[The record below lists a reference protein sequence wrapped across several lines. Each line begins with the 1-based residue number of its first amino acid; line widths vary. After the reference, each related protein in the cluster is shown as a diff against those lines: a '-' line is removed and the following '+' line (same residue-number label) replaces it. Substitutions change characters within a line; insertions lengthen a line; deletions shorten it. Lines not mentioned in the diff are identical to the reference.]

1 MDDSDRVARK
11 LSALLD
17 LGLTPVEVPPVAS
30 ETVKVGGR
38 RYKVLT
44 ARPSM
49 GTLVSMAVIHSSR
62 DRAEE
67 AVGRAFEEID
77 RLVGILSRHDESTAL
92 AYLNREGFLEGMP
105 PEMGRVVA
113 RALYYNRVS
122 NGTFDISV
130 KPVVDL
136 LERKAETREG
146 IEPTEDEMR
155 EALALTGSGGIELTE
170 HTIGFK
176 KQRMGIT
183 LDGIAKGYIVDRV
196 AEVLA
201 GHRIKN
207 FLINAGGDIRTA
219 GRRDDRKPWTVAVQ
233 DPAKGGEYP
242 DIIHLSNRA
251 VATSGGYEIYFDPEM
266 KLHHIVDSATGRSP
280 GMNASVSVVAPTAIA
295 ADALATTLFLM
306 EPAGWIALM
315 ESLPGC
321 ECLIVDAKGA
331 QSKTKGWES
340 APR

>member
-1 MDDSDRVARK
+1 MDDSERVARK

-30 ETVKVGGR
+30 ETVRIGR
-38 RYKVLT
+38 RKYKVLT

-67 AVGRAFEEID
+67 AIGRALEEID

-105 PEMGRVVA
+105 PEMSRVVE
-113 RALYYNRVS
+113 RALYYHQISR
-122 NGTFDISV
+122 GTFDISV

-146 IEPTEDEMR
+146 TEPTEDEMR
-155 EALALTGSGGIELTE
+155 EALALTGSGSIELTE
-170 HTIGFK
+170 HTIGFNK
-176 KQRMGIT
+176 SGMGIT
-183 LDGIAKGYIVDRV
+183 LDGIAKGYIVDRA

-201 GHRIKN
+201 GHRIRN

-219 GRRDDRKPWTVAVQ
+219 GVRDDRKPWTVAVQ
-233 DPAKGGEYP
+233 DPAKREEFP
-242 DIIHLSNRA
+242 DIIHLSDRA
-251 VATSGGYEIYFDPEM
+251 VATSGGYEIYFDPDM
-266 KLHHIVDSATGRSP
+266 KLHHIVDSATGWSP
-280 GMNASVSVVAPTAIA
+280 GMNASVSVVAPTTIA

-306 EPAGWIALM
+306 EPEGGIILM

-331 QSKTKGWES
+331 QSKTKGWKS